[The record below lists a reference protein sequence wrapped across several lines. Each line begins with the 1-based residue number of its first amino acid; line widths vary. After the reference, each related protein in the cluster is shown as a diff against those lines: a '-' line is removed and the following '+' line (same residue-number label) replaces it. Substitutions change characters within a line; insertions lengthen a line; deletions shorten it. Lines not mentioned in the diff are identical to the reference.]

1 MGLFFGTDSQLNCT
15 VHIQRQCAATFPNT
29 RFGTNIIRG
38 VFMTDK
44 KQDLAEPFSVPGHL
58 FSVNSSEHL
67 HFTQRQYNP
76 STTSLLPG

>member
-1 MGLFFGTDSQLNCT
+1 
-15 VHIQRQCAATFPNT
+15 
-29 RFGTNIIRG
+29 
-38 VFMTDK
+38 MTDK

-76 STTSLLPG
+76 STTSPLPG